1 MYFYLLM
8 PGDLAVCCKYVFIT
22 TLSLGIY
29 IIIQEITGDLSLSRI
44 VCQGILTRVVRK
56 EKLP

>member
-8 PGDLAVCCKYVFIT
+8 PGDLAVCCEYVFIT